1 MTVRMAD
8 GDGFRA
14 GSAAVVLLTGPDRST
29 LEALGRR
36 VVEERLA
43 ACVNVLGGLR
53 SIYRWQGAVEEAD
66 EALALVKT
74 TAGRLEALRE
84 RVLALHPYD
93 TPEFVALA
101 VDAGSEDYLRWIEES
116 VPARDGG
123 P

>member
-1 MTVRMAD
+1 MAD
-8 GDGFRA
+8 GDGSEA
-14 GSAAVVLLTGPDRST
+14 DSAVVVLVTGPDRST
-29 LEALGRR
+29 LAELGRK

-43 ACVNVLGGLR
+43 ACVNVLDGLR

-66 EALALVKT
+66 EALAVVKT
-74 TAGRLEALRE
+74 SAGRLEALRE
-84 RVLALHPYD
+84 RVLTLHPYD

-116 VPARDGG
+116 VSGRDGG

>member
-1 MTVRMAD
+1 MAD
-8 GDGFRA
+8 GDGIEG
-14 GSAAVVLLTGPDRST
+14 GSAAVVLVTGPDRST

-53 SIYRWQGAVEEAD
+53 SIYRWQGGVEEAD

-74 TAGRLEALRE
+74 TGERLAALRE
-84 RVLALHPYD
+84 RVLAIHPYD

-101 VDAGSEDYLRWIEES
+101 VDAGSVDYLRWIEDS
-116 VPARDGG
+116 VSASGGG

>member
-1 MTVRMAD
+1 MAD
-8 GDGFRA
+8 DEGLEA
-14 GSAAVVLLTGPDRST
+14 GSAAVVLVTGPDRPT

-53 SIYRWQGAVEEAD
+53 SIYRWRGAVEEAD
-66 EALALVKT
+66 EALAVMKT
-74 TAGRLEALRE
+74 TGSRLEALRE

-101 VDAGSEDYLRWIEES
+101 VDGGSEDYLRWIEDAVAEG
-116 VPARDGG
+116 DGG

>member
-1 MTVRMAD
+1 MSD
-8 GDGFRA
+8 GDGTGA
-14 GSAAVVLLTGPDRST
+14 DSAVVVLVTGPDRST
-29 LEALGRR
+29 LAELGRR

-53 SIYRWQGAVEEAD
+53 SIYRWRDAVEEAD
-66 EALALVKT
+66 EALAVVKT
-74 TAGRLEALRE
+74 TAERLEALRE

-101 VDAGSEDYLRWIEES
+101 VDAGSKDYLRWIEES
-116 VPARDGG
+116 VSGRDEG